1 MENKVN
7 DTHFIRAG
15 MLFRDNQKLFSFW
28 SMSLMACRDGTRTVR
43 FEVADS
49 MDCREAF

>member
-15 MLFRDNQKLFSFW
+15 ILSRDNQKVLSFL
-28 SMSLMACRDGTRTVR
+28 SMSSVACREGTRTVR
-43 FEVADS
+43 FGVADS
-49 MDCREAF
+49 MDCREAS